1 MTQLLLDFAAPASSG
16 NTSAVV
22 VSPSRPTSK
31 RNNEQTRSP
40 QTRRSGPVAAAQ
52 FNGGVPLYDP
62 AQGEIQHL
70 GDLAQ
75 LVVARY
81 DIVRRRRAARLARE
95 AARRN
100 SEAGQQNGRS
110 AR

>member
-1 MTQLLLDFAAPASSG
+1 
-16 NTSAVV
+16 
-22 VSPSRPTSK
+22 
-31 RNNEQTRSP
+31 
-40 QTRRSGPVAAAQ
+40 
-52 FNGGVPLYDP
+52 LYDP

-75 LVVARY
+75 MVVARY

-100 SEAGQQNGRS
+100 GDAAQTQGRI

>member
-1 MTQLLLDFAAPASSG
+1 MTQLMLDFAAPASTG
-16 NTSAVV
+16 NSSTVV
-22 VSPSRPTSK
+22 VSPSRP
-31 RNNEQTRSP
+31 SP
-40 QTRRSGPVAAAQ
+40 QIRNRRPVAPAP

-100 SEAGQQNGRS
+100 GDAAQQHGRI